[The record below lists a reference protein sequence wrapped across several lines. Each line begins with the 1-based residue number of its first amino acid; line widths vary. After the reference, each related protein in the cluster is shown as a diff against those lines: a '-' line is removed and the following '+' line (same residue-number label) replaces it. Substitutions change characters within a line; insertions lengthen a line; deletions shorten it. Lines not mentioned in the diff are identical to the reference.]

1 MYVQS
6 FVIRAALISL
16 QVDRALWICK
26 INCILIGLSAG
37 IITMCAAGN
46 IITQTSH
53 SLKRVAGLN
62 FFDTLLIQSDW
73 KYSRNWLNQTTE
85 FCRSICKWGKY
96 SSDRSK
102 VTLPALHRIF
112 IFALHRIF
120 MYVTSTQQLWYR
132 QRWGLHKQHVRV
144 RICGYG
150 FRYNWLVSPQ
160 SPASSD
166 SLCIAICTLFLGLV
180 CAQGK

>member
-1 MYVQS
+1 
-6 FVIRAALISL
+6 
-16 QVDRALWICK
+16 
-26 INCILIGLSAG
+26 
-37 IITMCAAGN
+37 MCAAGN

-62 FFDTLLIQSDW
+62 FFYILLIQSDW

-96 SSDRSK
+96 SSDQSK

-120 MYVTSTQQLWYR
+120 MYVTVWQYTTIMIQAEVGPPQVTCSSSYLWV
-132 QRWGLHKQHVRV
+132 WIDITGLSPLSLQPHQTLCVLLYAPFSWDSYVHKA
-144 RICGYG
+144 
-150 FRYNWLVSPQ
+150 NKPS
-160 SPASSD
+160 
-166 SLCIAICTLFLGLV
+166 
-180 CAQGK
+180 